1 MIVKHCLQDF
11 KTRFNIDLTTNA
23 RAKARLQ
30 NQVNHA
36 KHQLSATMSTVID
49 VESLSG
55 DNDYSLNMTRLEFE
69 QLCAPIFQRCLPPLT
84 EALTDANLAKS
95 EIDEVVLVGGSTRI
109 PKIQSMLTEYFDGKS
124 LNKQLHPDEAVAYG
138 ATIQAG
144 ILSGVETAQVQDI
157 LLLDITPLSL
167 GTDVKRNGVLHMSTI
182 IPRNTAIPI
191 EKTERYNTAAD
202 G

>member
-1 MIVKHCLQDF
+1 MGGGTLDVSILNIEEGVIEVIATRGDTHLGGQDIDELIVKHCLQDF
-11 KTRFNIDLTTNA
+11 KTKYNIDLTNNA

-69 QLCAPIFQRCLPPLT
+69 QLCAPIFQRCLPPMT
-84 EALTDANLAKS
+84 EALTDACLAKS
-95 EIDEVVLVGGSTRI
+95 DIDEVVLVGGSTRI

-138 ATIQAG
+138 ATIQVG
-144 ILSGVETAQVQDI
+144 IMSGVET
-157 LLLDITPLSL
+157 S
-167 GTDVKRNGVLHMSTI
+167 
-182 IPRNTAIPI
+182 
-191 EKTERYNTAAD
+191 
-202 G
+202 

>member
-1 MIVKHCLQDF
+1 
-11 KTRFNIDLTTNA
+11 
-23 RAKARLQ
+23 
-30 NQVNHA
+30 
-36 KHQLSATMSTVID
+36 MSTVID